1 MQRGGNIPV
10 FAGTSYQRGHGLGR
24 VVKAVWR
31 EATPILKQAGKRALK
46 SGITEA
52 VSGIFGKR
60 KRKVYDVQDVRVTKR
75 ARPTSRGRAISTIRG
90 RTVARGAKRSGR
102 GNQTQKGSGQVS
114 SRKRREED
122 VFDENFAKQENDN

>member
-24 VVKAVWR
+24 IVKAVWR

-46 SGITEA
+46 SGITA
-52 VSGIFGKR
+52 TVSGIFGKR

-75 ARPTSRGRAISTIRG
+75 ARPTSRGRAISAIRG

-102 GNQTQKGSGQVS
+102 GNQAQKGSGQVS
-114 SRKRREED
+114 SRKRRED
-122 VFDENFAKQENDN
+122 DIFDENFAKQENDN